1 MFVYKKTTST
11 LKLSGHTKSRLDLDI
26 KKLRWKKEWEA
37 IFIKISTTDH
47 YQNLLKR
54 LCKSNDISSRKV
66 RFENVEDVVIIHVK
80 NHLKE
85 GVDLESFKILNLVLQ
100 TVVPLGIKFNQQLY
114 LYPGGNRLDRVA
126 ITFKKNDYVL
136 LNKKLEEGDF

>member
-1 MFVYKKTTST
+1 M
-11 LKLSGHTKSRLDLDI
+11 
-26 KKLRWKKEWEA
+26 ECEA
-37 IFIKISTTDH
+37 IFIKMQTDH

-54 LCKSNDISSRKV
+54 LCKGDNISPKKV
-66 RFENVEDVVIIHVK
+66 RFENIEDVVIIHVK

-85 GVDLESFKILNLVLQ
+85 GVDLESFKILNLILR

-126 ITFKKNDYVL
+126 ITFEKDDYVL
-136 LNKKLEEGDF
+136 LNKKLGEGDI